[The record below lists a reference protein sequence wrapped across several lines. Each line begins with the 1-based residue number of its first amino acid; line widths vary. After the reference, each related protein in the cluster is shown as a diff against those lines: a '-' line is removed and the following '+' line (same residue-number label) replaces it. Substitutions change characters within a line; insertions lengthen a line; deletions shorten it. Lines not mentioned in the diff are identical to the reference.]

1 MIVSTWRH
9 ISFSTLHWAH
19 PWVPPWPEDNMSLCH
34 PKIITYSIPITNY
47 QLLIHWSLTLI
58 SNSLA
63 RDRVPVE
70 AQRFLPSDQKHQEE
84 DLRPPHT
91 SYVSSHLA
99 LSDGL
104 RDQSV
109 DQSNSRERPSS
120 WQRAWS
126 KRKKKHIS
134 WRQQFTSFYWLSC
147 LSETILSEQYLQ
159 HVHFS
164 KRHTKEFTH
173 SSRSER

>member
-9 ISFSTLHWAH
+9 ISFSTLSLG
-19 PWVPPWPEDNMSLCH
+19 PPMGPSLAWRQYVSMSSQNYNLR
-34 PKIITYSIPITNY
+34 YSIPITNY

-91 SYVSSHLA
+91 SYGSSHLV
-99 LSDGL
+99 LSDGS

-109 DQSNSRERPSS
+109 DQSNLRERPSS
-120 WQRAWS
+120 WQRALS
-126 KRKKKHIS
+126 KRKKSHQLEAAIH
-134 WRQQFTSFYWLSC
+134 F
-147 LSETILSEQYLQ
+147 ILLA
-159 HVHFS
+159 
-164 KRHTKEFTH
+164 
-173 SSRSER
+173 